1 MRSRRRRRMSYGTNR
16 TFKSKEALREA
27 VEAEGA
33 DNVTVFG
40 TSIFGNETA
49 TTVEEL
55 ADLGGSD
62 VIVGPDV
69 YNKRDWY
76 ANAVR
81 GRDGKVKIK

>member
-1 MRSRRRRRMSYGTNR
+1 MSYGTDR
-16 TFKSKEALREA
+16 SFKTKKALREA

-33 DNVTVFG
+33 DKVGVFG
-40 TSIFGNETA
+40 TSMFGNENA

-55 ADLGGSD
+55 ADESSTE

-69 YNKRDWY
+69 YSDRRWY

-81 GRDGKVKIK
+81 GKDGKVRIK